1 MKVLNTSHQIVDV
14 IYNSE
19 KSMMTIN
26 TPDNT
31 FIFKWNL
38 DNPFDYGGR
47 Q

>member
-31 FIFKWNL
+31 FIVCIMGLK
-38 DNPFDYGGR
+38 PSP
-47 Q
+47 